1 MDDLLDRMTLARLP
15 WSSSRLREWY
25 DEPRLAAQLMDYL
38 RTDAGRVGDEE
49 FGAEYRDA
57 VDPATSADP
66 LSWANRVLDVGAGGW
81 AVTGIRYR
89 SLDRAR
95 PFVDVVATDQ
105 APTPDG
111 LAAVADAVL
120 PAYDAFGPLCLRVEV
135 ADPDDLVTTVAAD
148 DRFEPGSAVDQ
159 YVIAGLVSDLRGA
172 PFEGKLVELRPG
184 EPAAMAGLAA
194 AIYAQHPA
202 DAALLANPEDE
213 SSLAECAEED
223 LLFEVHLDG
232 TVVGVIAALRD
243 DAHGLSGFC
252 VQELCLDPSVRGR
265 GLASHAMR
273 GLLRRLPAADGDAL
287 WGTIHPSNSP
297 SLRNALSV
305 GREIV
310 GGYVWVV
317 PAGLPGMGD
326 RSPVR

>member
-1 MDDLLDRMTLARLP
+1 MDDLLDRMTRARLP
-15 WSSSRLREWY
+15 WTSPRLREWY
-25 DEPRLAAQLMDYL
+25 DEARVTAQLRHYL
-38 RTDAGRVGDEE
+38 ETEAGRVGDATFGTE
-49 FGAEYRDA
+49 FRDA
-57 VDPATSADP
+57 VDPVTSTDP

-105 APTPDG
+105 DPTTDG

-120 PAYDAFGPLCLRVEV
+120 PAYQAFGPHCLRVE
-135 ADPDDLVTTVAAD
+135 AGDPDDLVATMAAD
-148 DRFEPGSAVDQ
+148 SRFGPGSAVDQ
-159 YVIAGLVSDLRGA
+159 YVLAGRVSDLRGA
-172 PFEGKLVELRPG
+172 PFEGDLVELRPG
-184 EPAAMAGLAA
+184 EPAAMARLAA

-202 DAALLANPEDE
+202 GAALMATPEDE
-213 SSLAECAEED
+213 SSLAECAAED
-223 LLFEVHLDG
+223 LLFEVVLDG
-232 TVVGVIAALRD
+232 VAVGVVAAVRD

-252 VQELCLDPSVRGR
+252 VQEICLDPAVRGR
-265 GLASHAMR
+265 GLAGHAMR
-273 GLLRRLPAADGDAL
+273 GLLLRLHARDGDVL
-287 WGTIHPSNSP
+287 WGTIHPANSP

-317 PAGLPGMGD
+317 PAGLSGMGD
-326 RSPVR
+326 RS